1 MTLPMITAKE
11 VDAKVKA
18 GALLVD
24 IRSRDEY
31 AREHIAVARNIPLDN
46 LSAHASEIAAAP
58 TVIYHCRSGMRTQ
71 SNAGKLAALRGD
83 NTFILEGGIDAW
95 KAASLPIVEDKSQ
108 PLELQRQVQI
118 GAGSI
123 ALLGFILGITVSP
136 GFHVLSGFVGAGLV
150 VAGLTGFCGMAR
162 ILMKMPWN
170 K

>member
-1 MTLPMITAKE
+1 MPLQTITAKE
-11 VDAKVKA
+11 VEAKVKA

-24 IRSRDEY
+24 IRSPDEH

-46 LSAHASEIAAAP
+46 LSASASEIAAA
-58 TVIYHCRSGMRTQ
+58 TSVIYHCRSGMRTQ
-71 SNAGKLAALRGD
+71 TNAGKLAALRSD
-83 NTFILEGGIDAW
+83 NAFIMEGGIDGW
-95 KAASLPIVEDKSQ
+95 KAAALPVVEDKSQ